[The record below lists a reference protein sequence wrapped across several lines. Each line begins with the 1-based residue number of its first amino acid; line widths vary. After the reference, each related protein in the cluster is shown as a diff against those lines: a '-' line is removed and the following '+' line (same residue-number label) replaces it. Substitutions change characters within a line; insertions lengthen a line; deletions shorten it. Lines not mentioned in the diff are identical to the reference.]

1 MLCVDAR
8 CAVGRRG
15 VVPARVRVEFIQR
28 GDVVHEPLARFLRRR
43 RGAVEIDVFAAAKV
57 CPYADHVALIGGD
70 VIQLELPEEAADRGI
85 AIADF
90 LSLVSMEKQ
99 SAVLIWR

>member
-1 MLCVDAR
+1 MLRADAR
-8 CAVGRRG
+8 RAVGRRG
-15 VVPARVRVEFIQR
+15 VVPRVRVEFIQR

-70 VIQLELPEEAADRGI
+70 VNQLELPEEAADRGI
-85 AIADF
+85 ALADF
-90 LSLVSMEKQ
+90 FPRIDGKAERRLNLEMM
-99 SAVLIWR
+99 